1 MLLVHL
7 QSAMI
12 EDKKDKNPLD
22 SNLFKDYAPYLGLG
36 VQLAATIV
44 IMVFVGIWLDG
55 KFNTSPY
62 LTLLFSFLG
71 ILTGMYHF
79 IKSVTRLDK

>member
-1 MLLVHL
+1 
-7 QSAMI
+7 MI
-12 EDKKDKNPLD
+12 EDKKDKNQFN

-36 VQLAATIV
+36 IQLAATII

-62 LTLLFSFLG
+62 LTLVFSFLG
-71 ILTGMYHF
+71 IFTGMYHF
-79 IKSVTRLDK
+79 IKSVTGLGK

>member
-1 MLLVHL
+1 VLLVHL
-7 QSAMI
+7 LSAMI
-12 EDKKDKNPLD
+12 EDKKDKNSSD

-36 VQLAATIV
+36 IQLAATIV
-44 IMVFVGIWLDG
+44 LMVFVGIWLDG

-71 ILTGMYHF
+71 IFTGMYHF